1 MHLQKWDYRGERGK
15 LLQELFPFPA
25 PLSPVVLHWLPDCI
39 SLALARPGVHTLSW
53 LAARRA
59 GPHVDV
65 WRRGQLGLGR
75 VGVLCRAVGAM
86 AKQVVGLGTVA
97 FIVCHCL
104 LEPRVWRIALVLDF
118 LHFLFPIKG
127 KNQRGGP
134 GDSGSDAP
142 SLVGGKG
149 ACEPV
154 TKTSLQLEETLGK
167 KV

>member
-1 MHLQKWDYRGERGK
+1 MGLLRGE
-15 LLQELFPFPA
+15 LLQELFSFPT
-25 PLSPVVLHWLPDCI
+25 PLSPDVLHWLPDCI
-39 SLALARPGVHTLSW
+39 GLALARPGVHTLSW
-53 LAARRA
+53 IATRRA

-75 VGVLCRAVGAM
+75 VGVLCCRAVGTM

-118 LHFLFPIKG
+118 LHFFFQLRG
-127 KNQRGGP
+127 KIRGGDP
-134 GDSGSDAP
+134 GACGAP
-142 SLVGGKG
+142 SLVGGKS

-154 TKTSLQLEETLGK
+154 TKTSLQLEETLGR